1 MTTTTETTDTTYED
15 EYECDDEPSFTD
27 ENGKEWITNV
37 FLINISNLV
46 LNEDC
51 ELTDGIKD
59 LIKSHLCD
67 NYTLIEIDYNDFPN
81 EDQCYEILY
90 DRLTEEFGDYVEDW
104 DAETAFQTYGD
115 YQGNYYDKLDTRNP
129 IVEW

>member
-1 MTTTTETTDTTYED
+1 MTTTNETADRTWE
-15 EYECDDEPSFTD
+15 EECENYEPSFTD

-37 FLINISNLV
+37 FLFNISNLE
-46 LNEDC
+46 LNEEC

-81 EDQCYEILY
+81 EDQAGEILY
-90 DRLTEEFGDYVEDW
+90 DRLTEEFGDYVEDY
-104 DAETAFQTYGD
+104 EPRIVFQTYGD
-115 YQGNYYDKLDTRNP
+115 YYGHYYDELDTRKP
-129 IVEW
+129 VVEW

>member
-1 MTTTTETTDTTYED
+1 MTTTNETADRTWE
-15 EYECDDEPSFTD
+15 EECANYEPSFTD

-37 FLINISNLV
+37 FLFNISNLE
-46 LNEDC
+46 LNEEC

-81 EDQCYEILY
+81 EDQAGEILY
-90 DRLTEEFGDYVEDW
+90 DRLTEEFGDFVEDY
-104 DAETAFQTYGD
+104 EPRIVFQTYGD
-115 YQGNYYDKLDTRNP
+115 YYGHYYDELDTRKP
-129 IVEW
+129 VVEW

>member
-1 MTTTTETTDTTYED
+1 MTTTTETAARTWE
-15 EYECDDEPSFTD
+15 EECENYEPSFTD

-37 FLINISNLV
+37 FLFNISNLE
-46 LNEDC
+46 LNEEC

-81 EDQCYEILY
+81 EDQAGEILY
-90 DRLTEEFGDYVEDW
+90 DRLTEEFGDYVEDY
-104 DAETAFQTYGD
+104 EPRIVFQTYGD
-115 YQGNYYDKLDTRNP
+115 YYGHYYDELDTRKP
-129 IVEW
+129 VVEW